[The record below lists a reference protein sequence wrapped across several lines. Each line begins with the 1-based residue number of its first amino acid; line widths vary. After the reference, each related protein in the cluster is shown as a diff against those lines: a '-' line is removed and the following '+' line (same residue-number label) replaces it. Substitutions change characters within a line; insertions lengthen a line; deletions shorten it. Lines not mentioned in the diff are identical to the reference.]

1 MVTLTRPPDDA
12 SPARLGATT
21 LLLERLV
28 VLLLFSGLLV
38 GVALVL
44 RPFVTSIL
52 FGTILVLAT
61 WPLREWLI
69 RRGLSRT
76 LTSVVLLLLAI
87 ACVAMP
93 VIFISPGLSERLVEG
108 AHRVQAFLAAAPE
121 TPGWIV
127 SLPLVGKA
135 ADGVW
140 RDLIQREGALQE
152 LVKPYWA
159 EGGKAFVAFGQ
170 AFAESIVEILLSLA
184 VAVMFWL
191 RGDALAQ
198 GLLNISE
205 RLGGASGIAALKAAA
220 DSVRGVAYGIV
231 GTAAI
236 QAVVLTIGLLT
247 AGVPNSGLLGFLA
260 LLIALSQIGILLIVI
275 WGGAAWWLFS
285 TGYHG
290 WAVFMLI
297 WGLCVSVG
305 DNVIRPW
312 LVSFGAATP
321 VTLVFLGVFG
331 GFIAFGFLGLFI
343 GPTLLAVLFGLVQA
357 WQQSPTVKVD
367 ASV

>member
-12 SPARLGATT
+12 SPAKLRETT

-28 VLLLFSGLLV
+28 VLLLFAGLLL
-38 GVALVL
+38 GVALIL

-61 WPLREWLI
+61 WPLREWLM
-69 RRGLSRT
+69 RKGLSRS
-76 LTSVVLLLLAI
+76 LTSVALLLLAI

-93 VIFISPGLSERLVEG
+93 AIVVAPRLSERLVEG
-108 AHRVQAFLAAAPE
+108 TQRVQAFLAAPPE
-121 TPGWIV
+121 TPSWIV
-127 SLPLVGKA
+127 RLPLVGKA
-135 ADGVW
+135 ADGLW
-140 RDLIQREGALQE
+140 LDLIRREGALQE
-152 LVKPYWA
+152 LLKPYWT
-159 EGGKAFVAFGQ
+159 EGGKAFFAFGR
-170 AFAESIVEILLSLA
+170 AFAESVIEIVLSLA

-191 RGDALAQ
+191 RGDVLAQ
-198 GLLNISE
+198 SLRDISE
-205 RLGGASGIAALKAAA
+205 RLGGASGTAALKAAA

-231 GTAAI
+231 GTAGI
-236 QAVVLTIGLLT
+236 QAVALTIGLLI
-247 AGVPNSGLLGFLA
+247 AGVPGAGLLGFLA
-260 LLIALSQIGILLIVI
+260 LLIALSQIGILLVVI

-290 WAVFMLI
+290 WAVFMLV
-297 WGLCVSVG
+297 WGLCVSIG

-321 VTLVFLGVFG
+321 VTLVFLGVLG

-343 GPTLLAVLFGLVQA
+343 GPTLLAVLFGLVRA
-357 WQQSPTVKVD
+357 WQQSPTAKVD
-367 ASV
+367 VPI